1 MNEAVKLEQVKK
13 SCKTTAKV
21 AKIFMIIIIVLAAI
35 CLAGAILC
43 YVYRNQI
50 NTGIREAL
58 ADENS
63 NITVDFDTN
72 LSFGSFSNLSF
83 DLEEMEK
90 AGEYGELCTLYCSLG
105 TVALIF
111 TAVVLGFVHR
121 IFETINESETP
132 FTEEVNKKLKTFFIV
147 GTVLSVLTLG
157 LGIGALIGLC
167 CWCLYTIFEYGYVLQ
182 KQIDETL

>member
-1 MNEAVKLEQVKK
+1 MSTEMTKLENVKK

-50 NTGIREAL
+50 NTGISEAL

-83 DLEEMEK
+83 DLEEMYTNSVE
-90 AGEYGELCTLYCSLG
+90 ARDFYL
-105 TVALIF
+105 
-111 TAVVLGFVHR
+111 
-121 IFETINESETP
+121 NEIE
-132 FTEEVNKKLKTFFIV
+132 FQTE
-147 GTVLSVLTLG
+147 
-157 LGIGALIGLC
+157 AR
-167 CWCLYTIFEYGYVLQ
+167 
-182 KQIDETL
+182 